1 MGNQVSIK
9 KIGFEDVQHVIKHK
23 KKHYLLINTLNINE
37 QYCLILNTIPAQ
49 NEESIILKG

>member
-49 NEESIILKG
+49 NE